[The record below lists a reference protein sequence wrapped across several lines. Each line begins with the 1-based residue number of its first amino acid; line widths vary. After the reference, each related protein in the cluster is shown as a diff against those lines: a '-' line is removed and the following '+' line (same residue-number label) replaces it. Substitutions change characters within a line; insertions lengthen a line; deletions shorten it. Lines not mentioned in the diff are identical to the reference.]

1 MRSLGSLVFAL
12 VLACLAAGGCGK
24 PKNTESP
31 TTGTLSLV
39 SAEAVAPVIQ
49 KEIAEFMRLYIK
61 AAITCDSSTSR
72 EALVK
77 FVNLETKMV
86 VLSRD
91 LNPEEKKSLD
101 AAKFSYSSFA
111 LAKTGIAVVVNP
123 ENSVEKL
130 NLVQLRDIYTGR
142 ITRWEEVGGA
152 GGKITP
158 VSLSRNSGTAEV
170 FLGALGINAG
180 LSPDL
185 RVVAASRDLENA
197 ISADPSAI
205 GFVSMN
211 WLSGKVKAV
220 AVARDSSGDFIDVHQ
235 ASVYQGSYP
244 LVETAYALTT
254 AGAYGLA
261 SGLISFMT
269 SAPGQKIFLD
279 SGLVPVTMPV
289 KLIQLN

>member
-1 MRSLGSLVFAL
+1 VRSLGSLL
-12 VLACLAAGGCGK
+12 VGLLFVCLVAGGCGK
-24 PKNTESP
+24 PKDTESP
-31 TTGTLSLV
+31 TSGTLTLV

-49 KEIAEFMRLYIK
+49 KEIAEFMRLYTK
-61 AAITCDSSTSR
+61 ATITCDSATSR

-77 FVNLETKMV
+77 FANGETKMV

-111 LAKTGIAVVVNP
+111 LAKAGIAVVVNV
-123 ENSVEKL
+123 ENSAGRL
-130 NLVQLRDIYTGR
+130 DLGQLRDIYTGR
-142 ITRWEEVGGA
+142 TTRWEEVGGT

-158 VSLSRNSGTAEV
+158 ISLSGNSGTTEV
-170 FLGALGINAG
+170 FLRTLGVGTG

-185 RVVAASRDLENA
+185 RAVAASRDLESA

-205 GFVSMN
+205 GFVGMN
-211 WLSGKVKAV
+211 WLSGRVKTV

-254 AGAYGLA
+254 SGAYGLA

-269 SAPGQKIFLD
+269 SAPGQKIFLNA
-279 SGLVPVTMPV
+279 GLVPVTMPV
-289 KLIQLN
+289 KLIQLD